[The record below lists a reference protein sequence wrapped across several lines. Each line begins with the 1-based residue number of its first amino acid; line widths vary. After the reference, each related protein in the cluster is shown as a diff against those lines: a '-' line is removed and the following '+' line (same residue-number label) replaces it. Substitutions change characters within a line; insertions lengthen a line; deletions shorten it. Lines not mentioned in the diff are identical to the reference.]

1 MNYKIV
7 NLLCTNCGNIVGT
20 LCSNPQKW
28 GTILSRNLSRSL
40 RTRLF
45 IQLIH
50 KPYCTLP
57 CFSLFQRLRENHQSA
72 SFVCFALFHGSL
84 VIWCFIHLS
93 SDIYNAWSAARS
105 GSWLDSTVSQQRQS
119 RPPKPIWKLSSVNY
133 CFFTPLNPPKWGRE
147 KKDPFRQCKCQLL
160 CCHGVIKFLG

>member
-1 MNYKIV
+1 ME
-7 NLLCTNCGNIVGT
+7 NCRNIVQQSPKVRRNFVSQPLKVFAQPPQIYSTDPQT
-20 LCSNPQKW
+20 LLYPA
-28 GTILSRNLSRSL
+28 
-40 RTRLF
+40 LF
-45 IQLIH
+45 
-50 KPYCTLP
+50 
-57 CFSLFQRLRENHQSA
+57 FSLSEA
-72 SFVCFALFHGSL
+72 SWKSPKCFFRVFCPFSCFTCNLMLHTSVVWYIQCL
-84 VIWCFIHLS
+84 V
-93 SDIYNAWSAARS
+93 